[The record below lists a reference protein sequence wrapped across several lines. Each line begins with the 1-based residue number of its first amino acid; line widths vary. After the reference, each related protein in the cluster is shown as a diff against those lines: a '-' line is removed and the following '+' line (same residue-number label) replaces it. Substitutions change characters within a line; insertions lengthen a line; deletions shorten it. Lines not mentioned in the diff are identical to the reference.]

1 MRMHMGE
8 QVAHILVVDDDPDVV
23 EADRLVLEGAG
34 YRVSSAS
41 NGSEALVRLRVG
53 DVDLVILDVMMAHP
67 TEGFHLSYKMKDD
80 PKLRDI
86 PVLMVTAV
94 EQRLGERIDW
104 VRDAEYLPVSD
115 FVRKPVE
122 PDELLAR
129 VKKLLEVARSR

>member
-1 MRMHMGE
+1 MGE
-8 QVAHILVVDDDPDVV
+8 QATHILVVDDDPDVV

-41 NGSEALVRLRVG
+41 NGTEALIRLRTG

-67 TEGFHLSYKMKDD
+67 TEGFHLSYEMKDD

-94 EQRLGERIDW
+94 EERLGERIDLTK
-104 VRDAEYLPVSD
+104 DSEYLPVSD

-122 PDELLAR
+122 PEELLAR
-129 VKKLLEVARSR
+129 VKRLLEVARSR

>member
-1 MRMHMGE
+1 MGE
-8 QVAHILVVDDDPDVV
+8 QAAHILVVDDDPDVV

-41 NGSEALVRLRVG
+41 NGSEALVRLRAGGVE
-53 DVDLVILDVMMAHP
+53 LVILDVMMAHP
-67 TEGFHLSYKMKDD
+67 TEGFHLSYEMKDD

-94 EQRLGERIDW
+94 EDRLGERIDLAK
-104 VRDAEYLPVSD
+104 DAEFLPVAD

-129 VKKLLEVARSR
+129 VKKLLEMARSR